1 MWHLLTNTSEAV
13 LTFFCVALMQPAN
26 MAEIGCLSVNVLLS
40 LEESYRSCGVN
51 DTPLQ
56 LPSTPA
62 FHLHSNRDA
71 WTNRQQAP
79 NLLQRMRGQDET
91 REMACSRHQRANSSG
106 CDLCAKKFPLRRD
119 MGSALEELGLKQ
131 HFASNSVVFA
141 HKSRRGGGGTSEGI
155 FCLRPP
161 NHCSFLCGVPSVK

>member
-1 MWHLLTNTSEAV
+1 
-13 LTFFCVALMQPAN
+13 
-26 MAEIGCLSVNVLLS
+26 MAEIGYLSVNVLLS

-79 NLLQRMRGQDET
+79 NLLQRTRGQDET

-119 MGSALEELGLKQ
+119 MGSALEVLGLKQ
-131 HFASNSVVFA
+131 HCPSNSFVFA
-141 HKSRRGGGGTSEGI
+141 HSSSRGGGKDWWVYFVSDHLTAALLSVGSQVWKKM
-155 FCLRPP
+155 FNC
-161 NHCSFLCGVPSVK
+161 FLNFV